1 VGEALYLST
10 LISYAQG
17 LALLVKASEEYQ
29 FEIPLKDVVK
39 IWRGGCIIR
48 SVLLEKFY
56 LAYSKY
62 ENLSNILLDQE
73 ISEIVKDKI
82 SSLRKTAAFAVLN
95 GIPSLGIQ
103 SALGY
108 FEAYTTASLPVNLLQ
123 AQRDYFGAHTY
134 QRTDREGV
142 FHTSWQNPNN
152 GI

>member
-1 VGEALYLST
+1 M
-10 LISYAQG
+10 
-17 LALLVKASEEYQ
+17 
-29 FEIPLKDVVK
+29 
-39 IWRGGCIIR
+39 
-48 SVLLEKFY
+48 
-56 LAYSKY
+56 
-62 ENLSNILLDQE
+62 DQE

-82 SSLRKTAAFAVLN
+82 PSLRKTAAFAVSN

-142 FHTSWQNPNN
+142 FHTSWQTPNN
-152 GI
+152 